1 MSFLPTAT
9 TSVYAI
15 LGKPARFSKSPNLH
29 NAVFAHLGID
39 AVYVAHEPD
48 DIGAAIRGMK
58 ELGYSGANLTMP
70 FKSAAI
76 PYLDEI
82 SDVAKEMNAVNT
94 LTFRDGKVYG
104 ENTDG
109 AGLLNEI
116 RATDTPV
123 EGASIVLL
131 GTGGAASALWTQA
144 ALDGAAEVRVFNR
157 MKPEFDDI
165 RQNFSALSEKTGAHV
180 TLHDLAN
187 QAELKAAVEQS
198 TIIINATNV
207 GMGDTAD
214 QSLIPAELLGEQHT
228 VADAVYHPRITRLI
242 ADAEAA
248 GAKTVEG
255 LRMLL
260 GQAAICEKIWLGI
273 DMPFDVAEAAVMN
286 EEQPT

>member
-9 TSVYAI
+9 TAVYAI

-39 AVYVAHEPD
+39 AVYVAHEPN

-165 RQNFSALSEKTGAHV
+165 RQNFSALSEKTGARV

-187 QAELKAAVEQS
+187 RAELKAAVEQS
-198 TIIINATNV
+198 PIIINATNV